1 MSSSSFQY
9 EFYLAITPSCSPS
22 LSNPR
27 SLLASPSGAEGDLF
41 QLVYNLGLLANVLN
55 LDKTPSNSWSP
66 SVSDFLKSQRSPSVS
81 DFPQR
86 RQPPQSNL
94 PTSSNTILLDLRQK
108 LKSSGDHLTREKMLE
123 PKGEK
128 GRVVVEKGERLISPV
143 KPKARWPYGDA
154 SPANSR
160 VEGPSSAELTSFQ
173 AEFLTK
179 FIRVLKLFEETLT
192 PSKEAEILRALYSLD
207 DDGDFPGTVY
217 LTKWV
222 IPQESL
228 KVRPSTIFIFISIL
242 SS

>member
-9 EFYLAITPSCSPS
+9 EHYLAITPSRSPS

-27 SLLASPSGAEGDLF
+27 SVLASPSGVEGDPF
-41 QLVYNLGLLANVLN
+41 QLIYNLGLLANVLN
-55 LDKTPSNSWSP
+55 SDKTPSNSWSP
-66 SVSDFLKSQRSPSVS
+66 SVSDFLQRSQRSPSVS

-86 RQPPQSNL
+86 RQPPQSNF
-94 PTSSNTILLDLRQK
+94 PTSLNAILLDLRQK
-108 LKSSGDHLTREKMLE
+108 LKSSGNHLTREKMLE

-128 GRVVVEKGERLISPV
+128 GRVVVEKVERLISPV

-173 AEFLTK
+173 AAFFTK
-179 FIRVLKLFEETLT
+179 FIRVLKLFEEMLT

-228 KVRPSTIFIFISIL
+228 KVRPSTIFISIL